1 MTRGELISQIKNE
14 LRINSADNRLTNRF
28 IWSIIYKHLSWLI
41 KRESSK
47 LRLIRQDNIFQSLKC
62 VDVEEAPAVDPCCGI
77 RSKCT
82 VHRTCEPIPK
92 LFEDDYG
99 IIIKSVLVVD
109 KSDEFNLITLS
120 EYIRKIENPH
130 SKYDKSKYFFYDNGY
145 LYFPKSEIRKVI
157 IKGYF
162 VDDVVNSCDED
173 TTSCKSFLDM
183 EARVPQYILGE
194 LMNQVLT
201 ELTKLTMQ
209 IQPDDQVDKAENR
222 KS

>member
-14 LRINSADNRLTNRF
+14 LRINNADNRLTNRF

-47 LRLIRQDNIFQSLKC
+47 LRLIRQDNIFQPLKC
-62 VDVEEAPAVDPCCGI
+62 VDVIEAPTIDPCCGI

-82 VHRTCEPIPK
+82 VYRTCEKLPE

-99 IIIKSVLVVD
+99 VIIKNVLVVD
-109 KSDEFNLITLS
+109 QSDEFDLITLS
-120 EYIRKIENPH
+120 EYIRKLENPH
-130 SKYDKSKYFFYDNGY
+130 SKYDKSNYFFFSEGY
-145 LYFPKSEIRKVI
+145 LYFPKSKIRQVI
-157 IKGYF
+157 VRGYF
-162 VDDVVNSCDED
+162 VDDVVNPCDPD
-173 TTSCKSFLDM
+173 APACKSFLDM

-209 IQPDDQVDKAENR
+209 IQPDDQIDKAENR
-222 KS
+222 KI